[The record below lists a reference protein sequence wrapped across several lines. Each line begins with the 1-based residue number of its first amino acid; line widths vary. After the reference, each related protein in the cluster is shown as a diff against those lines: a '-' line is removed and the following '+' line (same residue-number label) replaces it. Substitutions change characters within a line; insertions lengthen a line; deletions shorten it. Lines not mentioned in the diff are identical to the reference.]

1 MKQIN
6 KKIVLSNI
14 LQRLA
19 VYRFVRTAKNDC
31 LLVLN
36 YHRLYE
42 QSLRTQ
48 FDVNVFE
55 HSADVFEQHLKFIK
69 SNFTVVSEN
78 DVLQMVTSHK
88 INDRCALVT
97 FDDGYI
103 DNYTVAYPL
112 LKTYDIPAVFF
123 IPTESINERRIGW
136 WDIVSY
142 VIKLSSRNVIF
153 LHNKKFSITTLYEQ
167 QQAIDYS
174 LSFIK
179 RTPFEESRF
188 FVHDLARE
196 CEVVLPAHEL
206 QSSQLMQWKHI
217 VEMSKNGIAIGSHTH
232 SHRVLAGL
240 DSGQQM
246 DELRVSKEILEK
258 RLGHA
263 VHSLSYPVGGYAHF
277 SRTTQEIAE
286 RVGYTLAFSYNT
298 GFNKSF
304 ISDRFDIKRFSLSPD
319 IRLMQGELFLP
330 SIFVHSCR

>member
-1 MKQIN
+1 MKKIN
-6 KKIVLSNI
+6 KKLILSNI

-19 VYRFVRTAKNDC
+19 VYRFIRTVKNDC

-36 YHRLYE
+36 YHRLYK
-42 QSLRTQ
+42 QSLRTK

-69 SNFTVVSEN
+69 NNFTVVSEN
-78 DVLQMVTSHK
+78 DVLQMVSSNK
-88 INDRCALVT
+88 INDRCVLVT

-112 LKTYDIPAVFF
+112 LTAYDIPAVFF
-123 IPTESINERRIGW
+123 IPTEFINERSLGW

-142 VIKLSSRNVIF
+142 IIKKSSRNVIS
-153 LHNKKFSITTLYEQ
+153 LNKNKFSITTPEEQ

-188 FVHDLARE
+188 FVHDLARA

-217 VEMSKNGIAIGSHTH
+217 VEMSENGIAIGSHTH
-232 SHRVLAGL
+232 SHWVLSGL

-258 RLGHA
+258 QLGRP
-263 VHSLSYPVGGYAHF
+263 VHSLSYPVGGYSHF
-277 SRTTQEIAE
+277 SRITQEIAE
-286 RVGYTLAFSYNT
+286 RVGYTLSFSYNT

-304 ISDRFDIKRFSLSPD
+304 ILDRFDIKRFSLSPD

-330 SIFVHSCR
+330 SIFCSL